1 MKNIILA
8 TAIVFAV
15 SGTAQANVIVDEFTK
30 TKRDFEQSMQ
40 EGKDQLSRNKEELK
54 GYFFKIKGFVIN
66 AKEKLESLNDGQ

>member
-8 TAIVFAV
+8 TAVVFAV

>member
-54 GYFFKIKGFVIN
+54 GYFIKIKGFVIN